1 MGEWSNAPAVLSAT
15 IFAIGWCAGWVGFTR
30 ARRLPAASLLSRT
43 GDVAT
48 RRSPVSVVIPCRD
61 EANNLVELLPNLGGV
76 LQADDQVIVVDDG
89 SSDDT
94 INVARNHGVDRSI
107 ANEINI
113 EVVVSGA
120 LPIGWA
126 GKPHACWRGVEHA
139 VHDIVVFLDADVRL
153 GANAVNATVG
163 ALQQH
168 PDALVSVMPW
178 HRTVTRVERLSML
191 FNVISSMVASV
202 TTARSHRR
210 VAYGPFMMVN
220 RVTYLQSGGHS
231 HQLVRGAVVEDLA
244 LARVMPAAMPL
255 VGRQHEVEYR
265 MYANGFRQLI
275 EGWTKNTAIGAA
287 TVPRWSSAFIIAWVA
302 SLCGGLLTSP
312 WLYVLSALQMFVFA
326 RRVGNFG
333 VLSAVLYPIHAVV
346 FVVVALRSAARV
358 VLFGSVTW
366 RGRRINTR

>member
-1 MGEWSNAPAVLSAT
+1 MSEWSSAPTVISSA
-15 IFAIGWCAGWVGFTR
+15 IFAIGWCAGWVGFIR
-30 ARRLPAASLLSRT
+30 ARRLPRT
-43 GDVAT
+43 NAVAT
-48 RRSPVSVVIPCRD
+48 TRPSVSVVIPCRD
-61 EANNLVELLPNLGGV
+61 EANNLAELLPNLCGV
-76 LQADDQVIVVDDG
+76 LYAGDQVIVVDDG
-89 SSDDT
+89 SSDGT
-94 INVARNHGVDRSI
+94 LNVARNHGASGSI
-107 ANEINI
+107 ATRIKI
-113 EVVVSGA
+113 KVVVSGA
-120 LPIGWA
+120 LPAGWA
-126 GKPHACWRGVEHA
+126 GKPHACWRGVQHA
-139 VHDIVVFLDADVRL
+139 VHNIVVFLDADVRL
-153 GANAVNATVG
+153 GADAMNATVG

-202 TTARSHRR
+202 TTARSRRR

-220 RVTYLQSGGHS
+220 RAIYLQSGGHS

-287 TVPRWSSAFIIAWVA
+287 TVPRWSSVLIIAWVA
-302 SLCGGLLTSP
+302 SLCGGVLTSP
-312 WLYVLSALQMFVFA
+312 WFYVLSALQMFVFA

-333 VLSAVLYPIHAVV
+333 VLSAGLYPIHAVV

>member
-1 MGEWSNAPAVLSAT
+1 MGEWSNAPTVLSAT
-15 IFAIGWCAGWVGFTR
+15 IFALGWCAGWVGFMR
-30 ARRLPAASLLSRT
+30 ARRLPAASLLPRT
-43 GDVAT
+43 DGVAM

-61 EANNLVELLPNLGGV
+61 EANNLAELLPNLCSV

-94 INVARNHGVDRSI
+94 INVARNHGASRSI

-126 GKPHACWRGVEHA
+126 GKPHACWRGVQHA

-153 GANAVNATVG
+153 GADAVNATVG

-202 TTARSHRR
+202 TTVRSRRR

-220 RVTYLQSGGHS
+220 RATYLQSGGHS

-287 TVPRWSSAFIIAWVA
+287 TVPRWSSVFIIAWVA
-302 SLCGGLLTSP
+302 SLCGGVLTSP
-312 WLYVLSALQMFVFA
+312 WFYVLSALQMSIFA

-346 FVVVALRSAARV
+346 FVVVALRSAAHV